1 MNMEAH
7 LKQFDDEAV
16 RQQMEADRFQKETK
30 EEQARVKQEI
40 RRAQINK
47 LQRNAGFMEE
57 WLQKGVEDWKQNMA
71 FKKEREQS
79 QLEFEY
85 GQAQKFNV
93 MTLNKI
99 EGATN
104 EVIDGIAQF
113 EATLQDNGI
122 NPRVTKEQAD
132 AALDAEFTGS
142 SPQRTLRT

>member
-1 MNMEAH
+1 
-7 LKQFDDEAV
+7 
-16 RQQMEADRFQKETK
+16 MEADRFQKETK